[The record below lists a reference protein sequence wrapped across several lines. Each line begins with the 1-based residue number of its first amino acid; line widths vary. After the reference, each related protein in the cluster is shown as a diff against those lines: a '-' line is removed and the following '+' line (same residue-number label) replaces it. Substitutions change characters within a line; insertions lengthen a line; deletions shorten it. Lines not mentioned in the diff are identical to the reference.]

1 MSVNSECIADD
12 EINSDPDFMT
22 MGEFCRPGEELPVN
36 QNGRYYSPEV
46 FAKAV
51 EEYDKQM
58 RAMVEQWS
66 SEHFSNLNIE
76 NLSKETAI
84 EIAEVSKNV
93 GLGDPS
99 RQLGLL
105 DSDLY
110 TDDVMPVLVLEPLE
124 QSEE

>member
-1 MSVNSECIADD
+1 MQ
-12 EINSDPDFMT
+12 T
-22 MGEFCRPGEELPVN
+22 GEELPVN